1 MNIQFIK
8 NRKIAYTLSV
18 VLIAVAIVSI
28 IIFGFKP
35 GMDFVG
41 GSLLELKIGNAQV
54 SSEQI
59 QGVLKSFDINDAIIT
74 GIGSDG
80 LLVRMKEV
88 GEEQHQQLIQKLKD
102 QFPGINEG
110 RFESMGPAIGKELKN
125 KSITG
130 IVFVIFG
137 ISLYLTYAFRKV
149 SRPMASWKYG
159 IVTVIALFHDVAIPA
174 GVFSLLGHFLGVEID
189 SNFIVALLVVLG
201 FSVHDTIVVMDRI
214 REKLR
219 VQPGLDFGSTINQ
232 SINETMA
239 RSINTSL
246 TLILVL
252 LALFIFGPVSLK
264 NFVLVLLIGTFF
276 GTYSSIF
283 LASPLLYDWYL
294 LDKRRQMKK

>member
-1 MNIQFIK
+1 MTIQFIK
-8 NRKIAYTLSV
+8 NRKIAYIFSS
-18 VLIAVAIVSI
+18 VLIAAALISI

-41 GSLLELKIGNAQV
+41 GSLLELKIANVQV

-59 QGVLKSFDINDAIIT
+59 QNVLRSFDINDAVIT

-88 GEEQHQQLIQKLKD
+88 SEEQHQQLIQELKNK
-102 QFPGINEG
+102 FSGIEEE
-110 RFESMGPAIGKELKN
+110 RFESMGPAIGKELRN

-130 IVFVIFG
+130 IIFVILG

-174 GVFSLLGHFLGVEID
+174 GVFSLLGHFLGMEID
-189 SNFIVALLVVLG
+189 ANFIVALLVVLG

-219 VQPGLDFGSTINQ
+219 LQPGLDFSSTINQ

-246 TLILVL
+246 TLIFVL

-294 LDKRRQMKK
+294 LGKRRQIKK

>member
-1 MNIQFIK
+1 MTIQFIK
-8 NRKIAYTLSV
+8 NRKIAYIFSSI
-18 VLIAVAIVSI
+18 LIAAALISI

-41 GSLLELKIGNAQV
+41 GSLLELKIANVQV

-59 QGVLKSFDINDAIIT
+59 QDVLRSFEINDAVIT

-88 GEEQHQQLIQKLKD
+88 GEEQHQQLIQELKNK
-102 QFPGINEG
+102 FSGIEET
-110 RFESMGPAIGKELKN
+110 RFESLGPAIGKELRN

-130 IVFVIFG
+130 IIFVILG

-159 IVTVIALFHDVAIPA
+159 TVTVIALFHDVAIPA
-174 GVFSLLGHFLGVEID
+174 GVFSLLGHFLGMEID
-189 SNFIVALLVVLG
+189 ANFIVALLVVLG

-219 VQPGLDFGSTINQ
+219 LQPGLDFGSTINQ

-283 LASPLLYDWYL
+283 LASPLLYDWHL
-294 LDKRRQMKK
+294 LSKRRQIKK

>member
-1 MNIQFIK
+1 MIIQFVK
-8 NRKIAYTLSV
+8 NRKITYTLSA
-18 VLIAVAIVSI
+18 VLIAAALISI
-28 IIFGFKP
+28 IFLGFKP

-41 GSLLELKIGNAQV
+41 GSLLELKIVNVQV
-54 SSEQI
+54 FSEQI
-59 QGVLKSFDINDAIIT
+59 QDVLKGFDINNAVIT

-88 GEEQHQQLIQKLKD
+88 SEEQHQQLIQKLKE
-102 QFPGINEG
+102 QFPGIEEE

-130 IVFVIFG
+130 IIFVIFG
-137 ISLYLTYAFRKV
+137 IGFYLTYAFRKV

-159 IVTVIALFHDVAIPA
+159 VVTVIALFHDVAIPA
-174 GVFSLLGHFLGVEID
+174 GVFAALGHFLGIEID
-189 SNFIVALLVVLG
+189 ANFIVALLVVLG

-219 VQPGLDFGSTINQ
+219 LQPGLDFSSTINQ

-239 RSINTSL
+239 RSISTSL

-294 LDKRRQMKK
+294 LNKRRQVKK

>member
-1 MNIQFIK
+1 MTIPFVK
-8 NRKIAYTLSV
+8 NRKIAYIFSAALITLSLAS
-18 VLIAVAIVSI
+18 LIF
-28 IIFGFKP
+28 FGFKA

-41 GSLLELKIGNAQV
+41 GSLLELKITNVQV
-54 SSEQI
+54 TNEQI
-59 QGVLKSFDINDAIIT
+59 QEVLKSFDINDAIIT

-80 LLVRMKEV
+80 LSVRMKEV
-88 GEEQHQQLIQKLKD
+88 SEEQHQLLIQELKD
-102 QFPGINEG
+102 KFSGLEET

-130 IVFVIFG
+130 IIFVILG

-159 IVTVIALFHDVAIPA
+159 LVTVIALMHDVIIPA
-174 GVFSLLGHFLGVEID
+174 GVFSALGHFLGWEID
-189 SNFIVALLVVLG
+189 ANFIVALLVVLG

-219 VQPGLDFGSTINQ
+219 LQPGLDFGSTVNQ
-232 SINETMA
+232 SINETMT

-252 LALFIFGPVSLK
+252 LSLFIFGPVSLK

-283 LASPLLYDWYL
+283 VASPLLYDWCL
-294 LDKRRQMKK
+294 WDKRRQIKK

>member
-1 MNIQFIK
+1 MIIPFVK
-8 NRKIAYTLSV
+8 NRKITYTFSA
-18 VLIAVAIVSI
+18 VLIAAALTSIVL
-28 IIFGFKP
+28 FGFKP
-35 GMDFVG
+35 GMDFIG
-41 GSLLELKIGNAQV
+41 GSLLELKIVNVQV

-59 QGVLKSFDINDAIIT
+59 QDVLKGFDINNAVIT
-74 GIGSDG
+74 EIGSDG

-88 GEEQHQQLIQKLKD
+88 GEEQHQQLIQKLKE
-102 QFPGINEG
+102 QFPGIEEE

-130 IVFVIFG
+130 IIFVIFG
-137 ISLYLTYAFRKV
+137 IGLYLTYAFRKV

-159 IVTVIALFHDVAIPA
+159 VVTVIALFHDVAIPA
-174 GVFSLLGHFLGVEID
+174 GVFSVLGHFLGIEID
-189 SNFIVALLVVLG
+189 ANFIVALLVVLG

-219 VQPGLDFGSTINQ
+219 LQPGLDFSSTINQ

-294 LDKRRQMKK
+294 LNKRRQVKK